1 MKADMTRQA
10 EQYIRQVKNRRKLGG
25 VVAALSVLVALI
37 TTYVLMLPGITMEHD
52 VLCGLEAHT
61 HTDVCYENRL
71 VCGLEEG
78 STVGDVLKIIR
89 LSPLKAKL
97 LLMSV
102 NGERASLSQ
111 KLKDG
116 DVIGFIAPVS
126 GG

>member
-1 MKADMTRQA
+1 M
-10 EQYIRQVKNRRKLGG
+10 IRVKEFPPYGCDRS
-25 VVAALSVLVALI
+25 ALDERSW
-37 TTYVLMLPGITMEHD
+37 ME
-52 VLCGLEAHT
+52 
-61 HTDVCYENRL
+61 
-71 VCGLEEG
+71 LEEG

>member
-1 MKADMTRQA
+1 MIRVKVFPPYGCDRSALDERSWMK
-10 EQYIRQVKNRRKLGG
+10 
-25 VVAALSVLVALI
+25 
-37 TTYVLMLPGITMEHD
+37 
-52 VLCGLEAHT
+52 
-61 HTDVCYENRL
+61 
-71 VCGLEEG
+71 LEEG

>member
-1 MKADMTRQA
+1 M
-10 EQYIRQVKNRRKLGG
+10 IRVKVFPPYGCDRS
-25 VVAALSVLVALI
+25 ALDERSW
-37 TTYVLMLPGITMEHD
+37 ME
-52 VLCGLEAHT
+52 V
-61 HTDVCYENRL
+61 
-71 VCGLEEG
+71 EEG
-78 STVGDVLKIIR
+78 SAVGDVLKIIR

>member
-1 MKADMTRQA
+1 M
-10 EQYIRQVKNRRKLGG
+10 IRVKVFPPYGCARS
-25 VVAALSVLVALI
+25 ALDERSW
-37 TTYVLMLPGITMEHD
+37 ME
-52 VLCGLEAHT
+52 V
-61 HTDVCYENRL
+61 
-71 VCGLEEG
+71 EEG

>member
-1 MKADMTRQA
+1 MIRVKVFPPYGCDRSALDERSWMK
-10 EQYIRQVKNRRKLGG
+10 
-25 VVAALSVLVALI
+25 
-37 TTYVLMLPGITMEHD
+37 
-52 VLCGLEAHT
+52 
-61 HTDVCYENRL
+61 
-71 VCGLEEG
+71 LEEG

-97 LLMSV
+97 LLLSV

-111 KLKDG
+111 KLKDR

>member
-1 MKADMTRQA
+1 M
-10 EQYIRQVKNRRKLGG
+10 IRVKVFPPYGCDRS
-25 VVAALSVLVALI
+25 ALDERSW
-37 TTYVLMLPGITMEHD
+37 ME
-52 VLCGLEAHT
+52 V
-61 HTDVCYENRL
+61 
-71 VCGLEEG
+71 EEG

-102 NGERASLSQ
+102 NGERASPSQ

-116 DVIGFIAPVS
+116 DVIGFSAPVS

>member
-1 MKADMTRQA
+1 M
-10 EQYIRQVKNRRKLGG
+10 IRVKVFPPYGCDRSALDERSWMG
-25 VVAALSVLVALI
+25 V
-37 TTYVLMLPGITMEHD
+37 
-52 VLCGLEAHT
+52 
-61 HTDVCYENRL
+61 
-71 VCGLEEG
+71 EEG

-102 NGERASLSQ
+102 NGERASPFQ

>member
-1 MKADMTRQA
+1 M
-10 EQYIRQVKNRRKLGG
+10 IRVKVFPPYGCDRS
-25 VVAALSVLVALI
+25 ALDERSW
-37 TTYVLMLPGITMEHD
+37 ME
-52 VLCGLEAHT
+52 V
-61 HTDVCYENRL
+61 
-71 VCGLEEG
+71 EEG

-102 NGERASLSQ
+102 NGERALLSQ

>member
-1 MKADMTRQA
+1 
-10 EQYIRQVKNRRKLGG
+10 
-25 VVAALSVLVALI
+25 
-37 TTYVLMLPGITMEHD
+37 ME
-52 VLCGLEAHT
+52 V
-61 HTDVCYENRL
+61 
-71 VCGLEEG
+71 EEG
-78 STVGDVLKIIR
+78 SAVGDVLKIIR